1 MFQNILRS
9 QQVIYILLII
19 IMINLDQC
27 LESIVFHAEPDPGSI
42 QKKKDPYH
50 EHFFRVLRFYNK

>member
-42 QKKKDPYH
+42 QKKRIH
-50 EHFFRVLRFYNK
+50 IMNISLGF

>member
-27 LESIVFHAEPDPGSI
+27 LESIAFYAEPDPGSI
-42 QKKKDPYH
+42 QKKRIH
-50 EHFFRVLRFYNK
+50 IMNISLGF